1 VVYDAETH
9 MLKKWNM
16 NIQQIHKIMKTP
28 TETLI
33 NLIIEN
39 RDVLEHNQN
48 LLYKCESINR
58 MLTKFYGI
66 INE

>member
-1 VVYDAETH
+1 
-9 MLKKWNM
+9 M